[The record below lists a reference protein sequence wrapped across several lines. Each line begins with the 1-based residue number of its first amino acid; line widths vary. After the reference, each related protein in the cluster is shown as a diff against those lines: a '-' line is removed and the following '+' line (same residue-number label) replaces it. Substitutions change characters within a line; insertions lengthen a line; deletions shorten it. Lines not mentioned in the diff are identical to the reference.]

1 VSEEEKKVKF
11 GSDLRARSGL
21 CRFLLFRVWKSFGGT
36 GGILLSIV
44 FLLRSLEIR
53 ECVLLQII
61 VATSSVIVQGAQ
73 AIQDAMGNITGSRK
87 LIDILS

>member
-1 VSEEEKKVKF
+1 VIYVREVDFVGSFFSEFGRILVK
-11 GSDLRARSGL
+11 RA
-21 CRFLLFRVWKSFGGT
+21 
-36 GGILLSIV
+36 GILLLIV

-87 LIDILS
+87 LIDILP

>member
-1 VSEEEKKVKF
+1 MREVDFVGSFFSEFGRVLVK
-11 GSDLRARSGL
+11 R
-21 CRFLLFRVWKSFGGT
+21 
-36 GGILLSIV
+36 GGILLLIV

-87 LIDILS
+87 LIDILP